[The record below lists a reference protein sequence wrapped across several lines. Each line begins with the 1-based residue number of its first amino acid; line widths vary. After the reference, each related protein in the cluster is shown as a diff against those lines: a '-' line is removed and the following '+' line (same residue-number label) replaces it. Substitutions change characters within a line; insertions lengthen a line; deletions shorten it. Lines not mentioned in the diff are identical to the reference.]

1 MTLIE
6 ATKTCFSKYVTFSGR
21 ASRAEFWKFIL
32 FILVVSI
39 GLTIINSLIFGPEIV
54 EFYHLDAA
62 GQASDELIV
71 RYHYNGGLIGNL
83 FLLIVLLPWLAAGW
97 RRMHDIGLPGYLQF
111 LLLLVWVAAV
121 FALVAVSMG
130 PTEMIAALRSTGSA
144 EVSNPKGGGIVFFVA
159 IVIFGLNLYWLVKA
173 SQLGPNKYGYN
184 PNEVPQ

>member
-1 MTLIE
+1 
-6 ATKTCFSKYVTFSGR
+6 
-21 ASRAEFWKFIL
+21 
-32 FILVVSI
+32 
-39 GLTIINSLIFGPEIV
+39 
-54 EFYHLDAA
+54 
-62 GQASDELIV
+62 
-71 RYHYNGGLIGNL
+71 
-83 FLLIVLLPWLAAGW
+83 
-97 RRMHDIGLPGYLQF
+97 
-111 LLLLVWVAAV
+111 VWVAAV

>member
-97 RRMHDIGLPGYLQF
+97 RRMHDIGLPGYLPF